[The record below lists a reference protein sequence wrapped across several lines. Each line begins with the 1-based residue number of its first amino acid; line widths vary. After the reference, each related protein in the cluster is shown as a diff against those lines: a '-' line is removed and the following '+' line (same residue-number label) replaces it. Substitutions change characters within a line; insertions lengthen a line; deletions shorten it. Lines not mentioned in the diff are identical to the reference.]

1 MVLNRF
7 GGPKSQFSG
16 LMKGNSWV
24 LTLVPDHAE
33 EALAKD
39 QIEEP
44 VEDPFPAEEVPA
56 RKHQRMIIW

>member
-1 MVLNRF
+1 
-7 GGPKSQFSG
+7 
-16 LMKGNSWV
+16 MKGNSWV